1 MIARLEK
8 YKKKYNQI
16 IKGLLF
22 HNDFFIVLK
31 NIPATVNK
39 LNKKSI
45 K

>member
-8 YKKKYNQI
+8 YRKKYNQFI
-16 IKGLLF
+16 RGLLF

-31 NIPATVNK
+31 NIPTIVNK
-39 LNKKSI
+39 LNKKSV